1 MKGEAQMEFNIDD
14 LTLEEITSQIHNLFD
29 KKKYSQIKEILA
41 QINPADTASVF
52 EEFKNEQRVLLFRLL
67 PKEEAAETFVEL
79 DNDTQEALIT
89 AFSDSELREVIDE
102 LYLDDTVDIIEEM
115 PATIVKRILRNTDSQ
130 TRASINTLLKYP
142 EDSAGSIMTPEFVD
156 LKKYNTVEDAF
167 KRIRRTG
174 VDKETIYTCYV
185 TDKSRHLI
193 GVTTVK
199 ELLLHEYDDKIE
211 DFMETNT
218 IFVNTHDDKEV
229 AVQLFDK
236 YNFLA
241 LPVVDMEN
249 RLVGIITVD
258 DAMDVLQEENT
269 EDIHKMN
276 AIVRTS
282 EKPYLKMSVFET
294 WKSRIPWLMLLMV
307 SATFTGMIITAFE
320 DKLSALIVLTS
331 FIPMLMDTG
340 GNSGGQASVTIIRA
354 LSLNEIDLKDIF
366 KVLWKEIRVGCVCG
380 VSLAAVNFAKIWLVD
395 KLLVGVDGI
404 TLKVDLVIS
413 LTLIIEIIFAK
424 IVGCTLPIFAK
435 KMKFDPAVMSSPFIT
450 TIVDALSLLIYFGLA
465 TAILHI

>member
-1 MKGEAQMEFNIDD
+1 MNLTE
-14 LTLEEITSQIHNLFD
+14 LTLEEKVEEISSLYSQ
-29 KKKYSQIKEILA
+29 KKYYEIKQILA
-41 QINPADTASVF
+41 EINPTDIATVVF
-52 EEFKNEQRVLLFRLL
+52 EAFSADQTILLFRLL

-79 DNDTQEALIT
+79 DVDSQETLIS
-89 AFSDSELREVIDE
+89 AFSDLELREVLDE

-115 PATIVKRILRNTDSQ
+115 PATLVKRIIKNTDSQ

-142 EDSAGSIMTPEFVD
+142 EDSAGSIMTPEYVD
-156 LKKYNTVEDAF
+156 LKRDNTVEDAF

-185 TDKSRHLI
+185 TDNSRHLI

-199 ELLLHEYDDKIE
+199 ELLLHDYDDKIE
-211 DFMETNT
+211 EFMETNT
-218 IFVNTHDDKEV
+218 IFVHTHDDKEE
-229 AVQLFDK
+229 AAKLLDK
-236 YNFLA
+236 YDFLA
-241 LPVVDMEN
+241 LPVVDMEG

-258 DAMDVLQEENT
+258 DAIDVLQEENT

-276 AIVRTS
+276 AMLRTT
-282 EKPYLKMSVFET
+282 EKPYLKIGVMET
-294 WKSRIPWLMLLMV
+294 FRSRIPWLMLLMV

-320 DKLSALIVLTS
+320 DKLSALIILTS

-354 LSLNEIDLKDIF
+354 LSLNEIDLPDLF
-366 KVLWKEIRVGCVCG
+366 KVIWKEIRVGICCG
-380 VSLAAVNFAKIWLVD
+380 LSLAIVNFVKILLVD
-395 KLLVGVDGI
+395 KMLLGTEGI
-404 TLKVDLVIS
+404 TVKVDLVIS
-413 LTLIIEIIFAK
+413 LTLVIEIIFAK
-424 IVGCTLPIFAK
+424 VVGCSLPIFAK

-450 TIVDALSLLIYFGLA
+450 TIVDALSLLIYFWLA

>member
-1 MKGEAQMEFNIDD
+1 MEFNFEK
-14 LTLEEITSQIHNLFD
+14 LNAEEIVEQIHSLFEA
-29 KKKYSQIKEILA
+29 KKYSQLKEILVE
-41 QINPADTASVF
+41 INPTDTAVIL
-52 EEFKNEQRVLLFRLL
+52 EEFPNEQKIILFRLL
-67 PKEEAAETFVEL
+67 PKEEAAEVFVEL
-79 DNDTQEALIT
+79 DNDVQEQLI
-89 AFSDSELREVIDE
+89 ASFSDTELKEVIDE

-115 PATIVKRILRNTDSQ
+115 PATIVKRILRNTDSE

-156 LKKYNTVEDAF
+156 LKKDNTVEDAF

-218 IFVNTHDDKEV
+218 IYVNTHDDKEV
-229 AVQLFDK
+229 AAQLFDK

-258 DAMDVLQEENT
+258 DAIDVLQEENT

-276 AIVRTS
+276 AMVRTS
-282 EKPYLKMSVFET
+282 EKPYLKIGVFET
-294 WKSRIPWLMLLMV
+294 WKSRVPWLMLLMV
-307 SATFTGMIITAFE
+307 CVTFTGMIITAFE
-320 DKLSALIVLTS
+320 DKLSALIILTS

-354 LSLNEIDLKDIF
+354 LSLNEVDFKDIF
-366 KVLWKEIRVGCVCG
+366 KVLWKEIRVGIVCG
-380 VSLAAVNFAKIWLVD
+380 LSLAAVNFVKILVVD
-395 KLLVGVDGI
+395 KWLLGTEGI
-404 TLKVDLVIS
+404 TLTVNLVIS
-413 LTLIIEIIFAK
+413 LTLFIEVIFAK
-424 IVGCTLPIFAK
+424 MVGCTLPIIAK
-435 KMKFDPAVMSSPFIT
+435 KMRLDPAVMSSPFIT
-450 TIVDALSLLIYFGLA
+450 TIVDAISLLVYFGLSS
-465 TAILHI
+465 AILHI

>member
-1 MKGEAQMEFNIDD
+1 MLNIENVTTEEIAQEILSLYRNKKFVEIKKKFEEINPTDIAAVFDEFN
-14 LTLEEITSQIHNLFD
+14 EN
-29 KKKYSQIKEILA
+29 
-41 QINPADTASVF
+41 
-52 EEFKNEQRVLLFRLL
+52 QRNLLFRLL
-67 PKEEAAETFVEL
+67 PKEEAADTFVEL
-79 DNDTQEALIT
+79 DSEAQEAMIR
-89 AFSDSELREVIDE
+89 AFSDTELKEVIDE

-115 PATIVKRILRNTDSQ
+115 PATIVKRILKNTDSQ

-156 LKKYNTVEDAF
+156 LKEDCTVEDAF

-199 ELLLHEYDDKIE
+199 ELLLHEYE
-211 DFMETNT
+211 DEISEFMETNV
-218 IFVNTHDDKEV
+218 IFVNTHDDKEE
-229 AVQLFDK
+229 AARLFSK
-236 YNFLA
+236 YDFLA

-258 DAMDVLQEENT
+258 DAIDVLEEENT

-276 AIVRTS
+276 AIVRNT
-282 EKPYLKMSVFET
+282 EKPYLKIGVLET
-294 WKSRIPWLMLLMV
+294 WKSRIPWLMLLMI

-320 DKLSALIVLTS
+320 DKLSALIILTS

-340 GNSGGQASVTIIRA
+340 GNSGGQASATIIRA

-366 KVLWKEIRVGCVCG
+366 KVIWKEVKVGLVCG
-380 VSLAAVNFAKIWLVD
+380 ISLAAVNFVKIFLID
-395 KLLVGVDGI
+395 KLLLGTDGI

-413 LTLIIEIIFAK
+413 LTLLIEIVFAK
-424 IVGCTLPIFAK
+424 AVGCSLPIIAK
-435 KMKFDPAVMSSPFIT
+435 KLKFDPAVMASPFIT
-450 TIVDALSLLIYFGLA
+450 TCVDAISLLIYFWLA